1 MDVDALVRLWS
12 EHGYQPRPAR
22 PAHELAAFAATIRER
37 FAVEMPG
44 DYRRFL
50 TLTDG
55 GQYDHAT
62 FHGIGPT
69 DSVLDRCADLRTG
82 PVLVIGGS
90 GNLDAYVLR
99 PGGGADVVNLLDLRE
114 VSESFPS
121 FTELVRR
128 QVDRGSDR

>member
-12 EHGYQPRPAR
+12 HNGYQPRPAR
-22 PAHELAAFAATIRER
+22 PGHELEAFAAAVRER
-37 FAVEMPG
+37 FAVEVPG

-62 FHGIGPT
+62 FYGLGPEGP
-69 DSVLDRCADLRTG
+69 VLDRCADLRTG

-90 GNLDAYVLR
+90 GNLDAYVLC

-121 FTELVRR
+121 FTELLRR
-128 QVDRGSDR
+128 QVDRGSGR